1 MALPIEWFQ
10 SSYSRIQ
17 RWDIEGLS
25 LIEAE
30 IALETYL
37 TDNNPISLEM
47 ADYIAENWTRRRI
60 QMLDTE
66 SRRTLMKIWDE
77 REIAVIA

>member
-47 ADYIAENWTRRRI
+47 ADYIAENWTGRRV
-60 QMLDTE
+60 QMLDAE

-77 REIAVIA
+77 REITAIA

>member
-77 REIAVIA
+77 REIAAIA

>member
-17 RWDIEGLS
+17 RWDIQGLS

-47 ADYIAENWTRRRI
+47 ADYIAENWTGRRV
-60 QMLDTE
+60 QMLDAE

-77 REIAVIA
+77 REITAIA

>member
-47 ADYIAENWTRRRI
+47 ADYIAENWTGRRI
-60 QMLDTE
+60 QMLDAE

-77 REIAVIA
+77 REIAAKA